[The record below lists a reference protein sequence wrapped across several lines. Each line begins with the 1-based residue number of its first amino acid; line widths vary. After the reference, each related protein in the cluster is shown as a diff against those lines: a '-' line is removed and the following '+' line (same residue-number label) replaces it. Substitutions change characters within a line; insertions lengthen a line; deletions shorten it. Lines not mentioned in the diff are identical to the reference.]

1 MENPERS
8 LPIHPTRSKSSGR
21 LNSSG
26 GCQAAA
32 PSTPSVSPIHCRADP
47 FHQSPTTH
55 SRRSGRIYLFLL
67 PLQRPNH
74 GLQKDSRLPIYRC
87 SFLCLIHWQ
96 TPRRVGARTQR
107 VSNVSPRTLA
117 AGVLR
122 AIVSVRYRRSELHV
136 RHEHRRANTRV
147 ARASSRLSQY
157 ICRVASRRSVTQKS
171 SACWCRR
178 WYPSDRMTRCYPGR
192 REAGERT
199 RYGDTAARFRSLEPF
214 D

>member
-1 MENPERS
+1 MENPERN

-67 PLQRPNH
+67 PLQRPNR

-157 ICRVASRRSVTQKS
+157 ICRVASRRSVTRAGVDGDIPATGWRAVILVEGKL
-171 SACWCRR
+171 
-178 WYPSDRMTRCYPGR
+178 TR
-192 REAGERT
+192 RT
-199 RYGDTAARFRSLEPF
+199 RYGDTVARFRSLKPF